1 MTRKEQEKMDTVK
14 FNKKDVK
21 IIAHRGLSGIETENT
36 NSAFVAAG
44 NRSYWGIETDIHK
57 TADGVYVV
65 FHDDNTIRMTN
76 KDMVIEK
83 STYKDLC
90 ELTLNDINGKQG
102 RRDLVIPLLGDY
114 ICICKKYN
122 KHAVL
127 ELKNSFAYEDIKEIV
142 EIIESYEYLDDTTF
156 ISFDINN
163 LISLRKIL
171 PNQNAQFLTGSF
183 SNEILENLKKYKL
196 DLDIEY
202 HSVNKDIIQTL
213 KENNIEVNCW
223 TCNDA
228 EDGEKLVEC
237 GVDYI
242 TSNILE

>member
-1 MTRKEQEKMDTVK
+1 MDTVK

-142 EIIESYEYLDDTTF
+142 EIIESY
-156 ISFDINN
+156 
-163 LISLRKIL
+163 
-171 PNQNAQFLTGSF
+171 
-183 SNEILENLKKYKL
+183 
-196 DLDIEY
+196 
-202 HSVNKDIIQTL
+202 
-213 KENNIEVNCW
+213 
-223 TCNDA
+223 
-228 EDGEKLVEC
+228 
-237 GVDYI
+237 
-242 TSNILE
+242 

>member
-1 MTRKEQEKMDTVK
+1 MDTVK

-36 NSAFVAAG
+36 NAAFVAAG
-44 NRSYWGIETDIHK
+44 NRSYWGIETDVHK

-65 FHDDNTIRMTN
+65 FHDDNTVRMTN
-76 KDMVIEK
+76 KDLVVEEV
-83 STYKDLC
+83 TYKDLC
-90 ELTLNDINGKQG
+90 QLILNDTNGKQG
-102 RRDLVIPLLGDY
+102 RRDLIIPLLGDY
-114 ICICKKYN
+114 VSICKKYN

-127 ELKNSFAYEDIKEIV
+127 ELKNSFTYEEVKEIV
-142 EIIESYEYLDDTTF
+142 EIIELYKYLDEITF

-163 LISLRKIL
+163 LIFLRQIR
-171 PNQNAQFLTGSF
+171 PNQKAQYLTGSF
-183 SNEILENLKKYKL
+183 SNEILEKLKKYKL

-202 HSVNKDIIQTL
+202 HSVNKGIIQTL

-223 TCNDA
+223 TCDDA
-228 EDGEKLVEC
+228 ESGEKLVEC

>member
-1 MTRKEQEKMDTVK
+1 MDTIR

-57 TADGVYVV
+57 TADGFYVI
-65 FHDDNTIRMTN
+65 FHDNNTGRMTN
-76 KDMVIEK
+76 KDLVVEEV
-83 STYKDLC
+83 TYKDLC

-102 RRDLVIPLLGDY
+102 RRDLIIPLLGDY
-114 ICICKKYN
+114 VSICKKYN

-127 ELKNSFAYEDIKEIV
+127 ELKNSFTYEDIKEIV
-142 EIIESYEYLDDTTF
+142 GIIESHEYLDDTTF
-156 ISFDINN
+156 ISFRINN
-163 LISLRKIL
+163 LISLRQIR
-171 PNQNAQFLTGSF
+171 PNQKAQYLTSEF

-223 TCNDA
+223 VCDDA

>member
-1 MTRKEQEKMDTVK
+1 MKMDTVK

-21 IIAHRGLSGIETENT
+21 VIAHRGLSGIETENT

-44 NRSYWGIETDIHK
+44 NRSYWGIETDVHK
-57 TADGVYVV
+57 TVDGVYVV
-65 FHDDNTIRMTN
+65 FHDDNTGRVAN
-76 KDMVIEK
+76 KDLVIEEA
-83 STYKDLC
+83 TYKELC

-102 RRDLVIPLLGDY
+102 RRDLIIPILQDY
-114 ICICKKYN
+114 ISICRKYN

-127 ELKNSFAYEDIKEIV
+127 ELKNEFTYEDVKEIV
-142 EIIESYEYLDDTTF
+142 EIIGSYEYLDDTTF
-156 ISFDINN
+156 ISFDLNS
-163 LISLRKIL
+163 LISLRQIL
-171 PNQNAQFLTGSF
+171 PNQKAQYLTSEF
-183 SNEILENLKKYKL
+183 SDEILENLKKYKL

-202 HSVNKDIIQTL
+202 HSVNKDMMKIL

-223 TCNDA
+223 TCNDS

>member
-1 MTRKEQEKMDTVK
+1 MDTVK

-21 IIAHRGLSGIETENT
+21 VIAHRGLSGIETENT

-44 NRSYWGIETDIHK
+44 NRSYWGIETDVHK
-57 TADGVYVV
+57 TVDGVYVV
-65 FHDDNTIRMTN
+65 FHDDNTGRVAN
-76 KDMVIEK
+76 KDLVVEEA
-83 STYKDLC
+83 TYKELC

-102 RRDLVIPLLGDY
+102 RRDLIIPILQDY
-114 ICICKKYN
+114 ISICRKYN

-127 ELKNSFAYEDIKEIV
+127 ELKNEFTYEDVKEIV
-142 EIIESYEYLDDTTF
+142 EIIGSYEYLDDTTF
-156 ISFDINN
+156 ISFDLNS
-163 LISLRKIL
+163 LISLRQIL
-171 PNQNAQFLTGSF
+171 PNQKAQYLTSEF
-183 SNEILENLKKYKL
+183 SDEILENLKKYKL

-202 HSVNKDIIQTL
+202 HSVNKDMMKIL
-213 KENNIEVNCW
+213 KENNIKVNCW

-228 EDGEKLVEC
+228 EEGEKLVEC

>member
-1 MTRKEQEKMDTVK
+1 MDTVK

-102 RRDLVIPLLGDY
+102 RRDLIIPLLGDY
-114 ICICKKYN
+114 VSICKKYN

-127 ELKNSFAYEDIKEIV
+127 ELKNSFTYEDIKEIV
-142 EIIESYEYLDDTTF
+142 GIIESYEYLDDTTF
-156 ISFDINN
+156 ISFRINN
-163 LISLRKIL
+163 LISLRQIR
-171 PNQNAQFLTGSF
+171 PNQKAQYLTSEF

-242 TSNILE
+242 TSNIL

>member
-1 MTRKEQEKMDTVK
+1 MDTVK

-202 HSVNKDIIQTL
+202 RSVNKDMIQTL
-213 KENNIEVNCW
+213 KENNIQVNCW

>member
-21 IIAHRGLSGIETENT
+21 IIAHRGLS
-36 NSAFVAAG
+36 
-44 NRSYWGIETDIHK
+44 GIETDIHK

>member
-1 MTRKEQEKMDTVK
+1 MDTVK

-21 IIAHRGLSGIETENT
+21 VIAHRGLSGIETENT

-44 NRSYWGIETDIHK
+44 NRSYWGIETDVHK
-57 TADGVYVV
+57 TADGVYVI
-65 FHDDNTIRMTN
+65 FHDDNTGRMTN
-76 KDMVIEK
+76 KDLIVEEV
-83 STYKDLC
+83 TYKDLC

-102 RRDLVIPLLGDY
+102 RRDLIIPLLGDY
-114 ICICKKYN
+114 VSICKKYK

-127 ELKNSFAYEDIKEIV
+127 ELKNSFTYEDIKEIV
-142 EIIESYEYLDDTTF
+142 EIIDSYEYLDDTTF

-163 LISLRKIL
+163 LIYLRQIRQ
-171 PNQNAQFLTGSF
+171 NQKAQYLTGEF

-202 HSVNKDIIQTL
+202 HSVNKDMMQTL

-223 TCNDA
+223 TCDDV
-228 EDGEKLVEC
+228 ESGERLAEC

>member
-1 MTRKEQEKMDTVK
+1 MDTVK
-14 FNKKDVK
+14 LNKKDVK

-44 NRSYWGIETDIHK
+44 NRSYWGIETDVHK
-57 TADGVYVV
+57 TADGVYVI
-65 FHDDNTIRMTN
+65 FHDDNTGRMTN

-83 STYKDLC
+83 STYKELC
-90 ELTLNDINGKQG
+90 ELTLNDTNGKQG
-102 RRDLVIPLLGDY
+102 RRDLIIPLLDDY
-114 ICICKKYN
+114 VSICKTYN

-163 LISLRKIL
+163 LISLRKIC

-196 DLDIEY
+196 DLDIDSKCVTKEL
-202 HSVNKDIIQTL
+202 VQTM
-213 KENNIEVNCW
+213 KGNNIEVNCW
-223 TCNDA
+223 VCDDA

-242 TSNILE
+242 TSDILE

>member
-1 MTRKEQEKMDTVK
+1 MYTIR

-44 NRSYWGIETDIHK
+44 NRSYWGIETDVHK
-57 TADGVYVV
+57 TVDGVYVV
-65 FHDDNTIRMTN
+65 FHDDNTGRVAN
-76 KDMVIEK
+76 KDLVVEEA
-83 STYKDLC
+83 TYKELC

-102 RRDLVIPLLGDY
+102 RRDLIIPILQDY
-114 ICICKKYN
+114 ISICRKYN

-127 ELKNSFAYEDIKEIV
+127 ELKNEFTYEDVKEIV
-142 EIIESYEYLDDTTF
+142 EIIGSYEYLDDTTF
-156 ISFDINN
+156 ISFDLNN
-163 LISLRKIL
+163 LVSLRQII
-171 PNQNAQFLTGSF
+171 PNQKAQYLTSEF
-183 SNEILENLKKYKL
+183 SDEILENLKKYKL

-202 HSVNKDIIQTL
+202 HSVNKDMMKIL

-228 EDGEKLVEC
+228 EEGEKLVEC

>member
-1 MTRKEQEKMDTVK
+1 MDTVK
-14 FNKKDVK
+14 FEKKDVK
-21 IIAHRGLSGIETENT
+21 VIAHRGLSGIETENT

-57 TADGVYVV
+57 TADGVYVI
-65 FHDDNTIRMTN
+65 FHDDNTGRMTN
-76 KDMVIEK
+76 IDLVVEEV
-83 STYKDLC
+83 TYKDLC

-102 RRDLVIPLLGDY
+102 RRDLIIPLLGDY
-114 ICICKKYN
+114 ISICKKYD

-127 ELKNSFAYEDIKEIV
+127 ELKNSFTYEDIKEIV
-142 EIIESYEYLDDTTF
+142 EIIESYEYLDDTTV

-163 LISLRKIL
+163 LISLRQIC
-171 PNQNAQFLTGSF
+171 PNQKAQYLTGEF

-196 DLDIEY
+196 DLDIDSKCVTKEL
-202 HSVNKDIIQTL
+202 VQTM
-213 KENNIEVNCW
+213 KGNNIEVNCW
-223 TCNDA
+223 VCDDA

-242 TSNILE
+242 TSDILE

>member
-1 MTRKEQEKMDTVK
+1 MDTVK

-21 IIAHRGLSGIETENT
+21 VIAHRGLSGIETENT

-44 NRSYWGIETDIHK
+44 NRSYWGIETNVHK
-57 TADGVYVV
+57 TVDGVYVV
-65 FHDDNTIRMTN
+65 FHDDNTGRVAN
-76 KDMVIEK
+76 KDLVVEEA
-83 STYKDLC
+83 TYKELC

-102 RRDLVIPLLGDY
+102 RRDLIIPLLQDY
-114 ICICKKYN
+114 INICRKYN

-127 ELKNSFAYEDIKEIV
+127 ELKNEFRYEDVKEIV
-142 EIIESYEYLDDTTF
+142 EIIGSYEYLDDTTF
-156 ISFDINN
+156 ISFDLNN
-163 LISLRKIL
+163 LVSLRQII
-171 PNQNAQFLTGSF
+171 PNQKAQYLTSEF
-183 SNEILENLKKYKL
+183 SDEILENLKKYKL

-202 HSVNKDIIQTL
+202 HSVNKDMMKIL

-228 EDGEKLVEC
+228 EEGEKLVEC

>member
-1 MTRKEQEKMDTVK
+1 MKMDTVK

-21 IIAHRGLSGIETENT
+21 VIAHRGLSGIETENT

-44 NRSYWGIETDIHK
+44 NRSYWGIETDVHK
-57 TADGVYVV
+57 TIDGVYVV
-65 FHDDNTIRMTN
+65 FHDDNTGRVAN
-76 KDMVIEK
+76 KDLVVEEA
-83 STYKDLC
+83 TYKELC

-102 RRDLVIPLLGDY
+102 RRDLIIPILQDY
-114 ICICKKYN
+114 ISICRKYN

-127 ELKNSFAYEDIKEIV
+127 ELKNEFTYEDVKEIV
-142 EIIESYEYLDDTTF
+142 EIIGSYEYLDDTTF
-156 ISFDINN
+156 ISFDLNS
-163 LISLRKIL
+163 LISLRQICTNHK
-171 PNQNAQFLTGSF
+171 AKYLTSDF
-183 SNEILENLKKYKL
+183 FNDIIENLKKYKL

-202 HSVNKDIIQTL
+202 HSVNKDMMKIL

-228 EDGEKLVEC
+228 EEGEKLVEC

>member
-1 MTRKEQEKMDTVK
+1 MDTVK

-21 IIAHRGLSGIETENT
+21 VIAHRGLSGIETENT

-44 NRSYWGIETDIHK
+44 NRSYWGIETDVHK
-57 TADGVYVV
+57 TVDGVYVV
-65 FHDDNTIRMTN
+65 FHDDNTGRVAN
-76 KDMVIEK
+76 KDLVVEEA
-83 STYKDLC
+83 TYKELC

-102 RRDLVIPLLGDY
+102 RRDLIIPLLQDY
-114 ICICKKYN
+114 INICRKYN

-127 ELKNSFAYEDIKEIV
+127 ELKNEFTYEDVKEIV
-142 EIIESYEYLDDTTF
+142 EIIGSYEYLDDTTF
-156 ISFDINN
+156 ISFDLNS
-163 LISLRKIL
+163 LISLRQIL
-171 PNQNAQFLTGSF
+171 PNQKAQYLTSEF
-183 SNEILENLKKYKL
+183 SDEILENLKKYKL

-202 HSVNKDIIQTL
+202 HSVNKDMMKIL

-228 EDGEKLVEC
+228 EEGEKLVEC

>member
-1 MTRKEQEKMDTVK
+1 MDTVK

-21 IIAHRGLSGIETENT
+21 IIAHRGFSGIETENT

-44 NRSYWGIETDIHK
+44 NRSFWGIETDIHK

-127 ELKNSFAYEDIKEIV
+127 ELKNSFTYEDIKEIV
-142 EIIESYEYLDDTTF
+142 GIIESYEYLDDTTF
-156 ISFDINN
+156 ISFRINN
-163 LISLRKIL
+163 LISLRQIR
-171 PNQNAQFLTGSF
+171 PNQKAQYLTSEF

-202 HSVNKDIIQTL
+202 RSVNKDMIQTL

-223 TCNDA
+223 TCNDS
-228 EDGEKLVEC
+228 EDGEKLVDC

>member
-1 MTRKEQEKMDTVK
+1 MDTVK

-21 IIAHRGLSGIETENT
+21 VIAHRGLSGIETENT

-44 NRSYWGIETDIHK
+44 NRSYWGIETDVHK
-57 TADGVYVV
+57 TVDGVYVV
-65 FHDDNTIRMTN
+65 FHDDNTGRVAN
-76 KDMVIEK
+76 KDLVIEEA
-83 STYKDLC
+83 TYKELC

-102 RRDLVIPLLGDY
+102 RRDLIIPILQDY
-114 ICICKKYN
+114 ISICRKYN

-127 ELKNSFAYEDIKEIV
+127 ELKNEFTYEDVKEIV
-142 EIIESYEYLDDTTF
+142 EIIGSYEYLDDTTF
-156 ISFDINN
+156 ISFDLNS
-163 LISLRKIL
+163 LISLRQIL
-171 PNQNAQFLTGSF
+171 PNQKAQYLTSEF
-183 SNEILENLKKYKL
+183 SDEILENLKKYKL

-202 HSVNKDIIQTL
+202 HSVNKDMMKIL

-228 EDGEKLVEC
+228 EEGEKLVEC

>member
-1 MTRKEQEKMDTVK
+1 MDTVK

-196 DLDIEY
+196 DLDIDSKCVTKEL
-202 HSVNKDIIQTL
+202 VQTM
-213 KENNIEVNCW
+213 KRNNIEVNCW
-223 TCNDA
+223 VCDDA

-242 TSNILE
+242 TSDILE

>member
-1 MTRKEQEKMDTVK
+1 MKMDTVK

-21 IIAHRGLSGIETENT
+21 VIAHRGLSGIETENT

-44 NRSYWGIETDIHK
+44 NRSYWGIETDVHK
-57 TADGVYVV
+57 TVDGVYVV
-65 FHDDNTIRMTN
+65 MHDDNTGRVAN
-76 KDMVIEK
+76 KDLVVEDA
-83 STYKDLC
+83 TYKELC

-102 RRDLVIPLLGDY
+102 RRDLIIPILQDY
-114 ICICKKYN
+114 ISICKKYN

-127 ELKNSFAYEDIKEIV
+127 ELKNSFTYEDIREIV

-156 ISFDINN
+156 ISFDLNN
-163 LISLRKIL
+163 LVSLRQIL
-171 PNQNAQFLTGSF
+171 PNQKAQYLTSEF

-196 DLDIEY
+196 DLDILY
-202 HSVNKDIIQTL
+202 YSINKDMMKIL

-228 EDGEKLVEC
+228 EEGEKLVEC

>member
-1 MTRKEQEKMDTVK
+1 MDTVK

>member
-1 MTRKEQEKMDTVK
+1 MDTVK
-14 FNKKDVK
+14 FDKKDVK
-21 IIAHRGLSGIETENT
+21 VIAHRGLSGIETENT

-44 NRSYWGIETDIHK
+44 NRSYWGIETDVHK
-57 TADGVYVV
+57 TTDGAYVV
-65 FHDDNTIRMTN
+65 FHDDNTGRMTN
-76 KDMVIEK
+76 KDMVVEEV
-83 STYKDLC
+83 TYKELC

-102 RRDLVIPLLGDY
+102 RRDLIIPLLGDY
-114 ICICKKYN
+114 VSICKKYN

-127 ELKNSFAYEDIKEIV
+127 ELKNSFTYEDVKEIV
-142 EIIESYEYLDDTTF
+142 EIIESYEYLDDITF
-156 ISFDINN
+156 ISFDIDN
-163 LISLRKIL
+163 LIFLRQIR
-171 PNQNAQFLTGSF
+171 PNQKAQYLTAEF

-223 TCNDA
+223 TCDDA
-228 EDGEKLVEC
+228 ECGEKLVEC

>member
-1 MTRKEQEKMDTVK
+1 MDTVK

-196 DLDIEY
+196 DLDIDSKCVTKEL
-202 HSVNKDIIQTL
+202 VQTM
-213 KENNIEVNCW
+213 KGNNIEVNCW
-223 TCNDA
+223 VCDDA

-242 TSNILE
+242 TSDILE

>member
-1 MTRKEQEKMDTVK
+1 M
-14 FNKKDVK
+14 
-21 IIAHRGLSGIETENT
+21 
-36 NSAFVAAG
+36 
-44 NRSYWGIETDIHK
+44 HK
-57 TADGVYVV
+57 TIDGIYVV
-65 FHDDNTIRMTN
+65 FHDDKTGRIAN
-76 KDMVIEK
+76 KDLAVEEV
-83 STYKDLC
+83 TYKELC
-90 ELTLNDINGKQG
+90 ELTLNDTNGKQG
-102 RRDLVIPLLGDY
+102 RRDLIIPLLDDY
-114 ICICKKYN
+114 ISICKKYN

-127 ELKNSFAYEDIKEIV
+127 ELKNSFVYEDIQEIV
-142 EIIESYEYLDDTTF
+142 ETIESYEYLAYTTF

-163 LISLRKIL
+163 LISLRKIC
-171 PNQNAQFLTGSF
+171 PNQKAQYLTVEF

-202 HSVNKDIIQTL
+202 NNINKDMMQTL

-228 EDGEKLVEC
+228 DSGEKLVEC

>member
-1 MTRKEQEKMDTVK
+1 MDTVK

-21 IIAHRGLSGIETENT
+21 VIAHRGLSGIETENT

>member
-1 MTRKEQEKMDTVK
+1 MDTVK

-65 FHDDNTIRMTN
+65 FHDDNTGRMTN
-76 KDMVIEK
+76 KDLVVEEV
-83 STYKDLC
+83 TYKELC

-122 KHAVL
+122 KHGYL
-127 ELKNSFAYEDIKEIV
+127 ELKNAFTYEEIKEII
-142 EIIESYEYLDDTTF
+142 EIIESYEYLDGITF
-156 ISFDINN
+156 ISFNMNN
-163 LISLRKIL
+163 LIILRQIL

-196 DLDIEY
+196 DLDIDSQCVTKEL
-202 HSVNKDIIQTL
+202 VQTM
-213 KENNIEVNCW
+213 KGNNIEVNCW
-223 TCNDA
+223 VCDDA

-242 TSNILE
+242 TSDILE

>member
-1 MTRKEQEKMDTVK
+1 MKMDTVK
-14 FNKKDVK
+14 FEKKDVK
-21 IIAHRGLSGIETENT
+21 VIAHRGLSGIETENT

-57 TADGVYVV
+57 TADGVYVI
-65 FHDDNTIRMTN
+65 FHDDNTGRMTN
-76 KDMVIEK
+76 KNLVVEEV
-83 STYKDLC
+83 TYKDLC

-102 RRDLVIPLLGDY
+102 RRDLIIPFLGDY
-114 ICICKKYN
+114 ISLCKKYD

-127 ELKNSFAYEDIKEIV
+127 ELKNSFAYEDIKEFN
-142 EIIESYEYLDDTTF
+142 EIIESYEYLDDTTV

-163 LISLRKIL
+163 LISLRQIC
-171 PNQNAQFLTGSF
+171 PNQKAQYLTGEF

-202 HSVNKDIIQTL
+202 HNLNKDIIQIL

-223 TCNDA
+223 TCDDA
-228 EDGEKLVEC
+228 ESGEKLVEC

>member
-1 MTRKEQEKMDTVK
+1 MDTIR

-44 NRSYWGIETDIHK
+44 NRSYWGIETDVHK
-57 TADGVYVV
+57 TVDGVYVV
-65 FHDDNTIRMTN
+65 FHDDNTGRVAN
-76 KDMVIEK
+76 KDLVVEEA
-83 STYKDLC
+83 TYKELC

-102 RRDLVIPLLGDY
+102 RRDLIIPLLGDY
-114 ICICKKYN
+114 ISICKKYN

-127 ELKNSFAYEDIKEIV
+127 ELKNSFKHEDIKEIV

-223 TCNDA
+223 TCNDS

>member
-1 MTRKEQEKMDTVK
+1 MDTVK

-44 NRSYWGIETDIHK
+44 NRSYWGIETDVHK
-57 TADGVYVV
+57 TVDGVYVV
-65 FHDDNTIRMTN
+65 FHDDNTGRVAN
-76 KDMVIEK
+76 KDLVVEEA
-83 STYKDLC
+83 TYKELC

-102 RRDLVIPLLGDY
+102 RRDLIIPILQDY
-114 ICICKKYN
+114 ISICKKYN

-127 ELKNSFAYEDIKEIV
+127 ELKNEFTYEDVKEIV
-142 EIIESYEYLDDTTF
+142 EIIGSYEYLDDTTF
-156 ISFDINN
+156 ISFDLNN
-163 LISLRKIL
+163 LVSLRQII
-171 PNQNAQFLTGSF
+171 PNQKAQYLTSEF
-183 SNEILENLKKYKL
+183 SDEILENLKKYKL
-196 DLDIEY
+196 DLDIVY
-202 HSVNKDIIQTL
+202 HSVNIDMMKIL
-213 KENNIEVNCW
+213 KEYNIEVNCW

-228 EDGEKLVEC
+228 EEGEKLVEC

>member
-1 MTRKEQEKMDTVK
+1 MDTVK

-65 FHDDNTIRMTN
+65 FHDDKTIRMTN

>member
-1 MTRKEQEKMDTVK
+1 MDTVK
-14 FNKKDVK
+14 FSKKDVK
-21 IIAHRGLSGIETENT
+21 VIAHRGLSGIETENT

-44 NRSYWGIETDIHK
+44 NRSYWGIETDVHK
-57 TADGVYVV
+57 TTDGVYVV
-65 FHDDNTIRMTN
+65 FHDDNTGRMTN
-76 KDMVIEK
+76 KDMIVEEV
-83 STYKDLC
+83 TYKELC
-90 ELTLNDINGKQG
+90 ELTLNDTNGKQG
-102 RRDLVIPLLGDY
+102 RRDLIIPLLDDY
-114 ICICKKYN
+114 ISICKKYN

-127 ELKNSFAYEDIKEIV
+127 ELKNSFVYEDIQEIV
-142 EIIESYEYLDDTTF
+142 ETIESYEYLAYTTF

-163 LISLRKIL
+163 LISLRKIC
-171 PNQNAQFLTGSF
+171 PNQKAQYLTVEF

-202 HSVNKDIIQTL
+202 HNINNDILPIL

-223 TCNDA
+223 TCNDSEA
-228 EDGEKLVEC
+228 GEKLVEC

>member
-1 MTRKEQEKMDTVK
+1 MKRDTVK

-21 IIAHRGLSGIETENT
+21 VIAHRGLSGIETENT

-44 NRSYWGIETDIHK
+44 NRSYWGIETDVHK
-57 TADGVYVV
+57 TVDGVYVV
-65 FHDDNTIRMTN
+65 FHDDNTGRVAN
-76 KDMVIEK
+76 KDLVIEEA
-83 STYKDLC
+83 TYKELC

-102 RRDLVIPLLGDY
+102 RRDLIIPILQDY
-114 ICICKKYN
+114 ISICRKYN

-127 ELKNSFAYEDIKEIV
+127 ELKNEFTYEDVKEIV
-142 EIIESYEYLDDTTF
+142 EIIGSYEYLDDTTF
-156 ISFDINN
+156 ISFDLNS
-163 LISLRKIL
+163 LISLRQIL
-171 PNQNAQFLTGSF
+171 PNQKAQYLTSEF
-183 SNEILENLKKYKL
+183 SDEILENLKKYKL

-202 HSVNKDIIQTL
+202 HSVNKDMMKIL

-228 EDGEKLVEC
+228 EEGEKLVEC

>member
-1 MTRKEQEKMDTVK
+1 MDTVK

-163 LISLRKIL
+163 LIFLRKIC
-171 PNQNAQFLTGSF
+171 PNQKAQYLTSEF
-183 SNEILENLKKYKL
+183 SDEILEKLKKYKL